1 MGVVFRQSVKNSIV
15 TAAGAM
21 LGAFTTWLA
30 TKYLPR
36 REYGFIGTFTSLAVS
51 IGPLL
56 LVGLN
61 STLVV
66 YIHKYTQDDKK
77 RNLLI
82 ALCFLIPLL
91 FVSVASGFWLLAKG
105 WVLAKLQIEDQVFME
120 AYYYWLPLFAL
131 MFVYMTIAEQ
141 FLGSQ
146 MKVAAPALMREVIFR
161 IGYIILIVLFA
172 AGSIPFGTLLK
183 GNILLYLLPVLAMFA
198 MAVRLP
204 AFGMSLSMGNFT
216 KDEYRD
222 MAKFT
227 WYHFLLAASIQII
240 AYLDAILLPFYS
252 VGGFQTT
259 AVYRNAL
266 VLISFIQIPL
276 RALLPASFTALARA
290 FAEDNREKAGDLYLR
305 SSINIFLVTVCIS
318 VLIAC
323 NLHNVLAIIPD
334 GYSEMVPVFHILL
347 LGNLVNVMTGM
358 NDQILSITNYY
369 QFNLILSLLLGVS
382 LYFLIRTLVPMYD
395 VYGAAWSTTISLVI
409 FNFIKTVF
417 IYRKLGM
424 LPFSM
429 RTLRVLVA
437 AIPALGAGYLLPRL
451 FDGMAHVYISAMA
464 DAAVRSLAIV
474 LIYVAMLLWLK
485 PSADL
490 DEYLVTVRKNKR
502 LF

>member
-1 MGVVFRQSVKNSIV
+1 
-15 TAAGAM
+15 M

-51 IGPLL
+51 FGPLL

-66 YIHKYTQDDKK
+66 YIHRYTDDHKK
-77 RNLLI
+77 RSSLI
-82 ALCFLIPLL
+82 ALCFLVPLL
-91 FVSVASGFWLLAKG
+91 FIAIASGFWWLAKG
-105 WVLAKLQIEDQVFME
+105 WVLAKLQLEDRVFMD
-120 AYYYWLPLFAL
+120 AYYYWLPLFTL

-146 MKVAAPALMREVIFR
+146 MKVAAPALMREVVFR
-161 IGYIILIVLFA
+161 IGYIVLIVLFA
-172 AGSIPFGTLLK
+172 ASIISFDTLLK

-204 AFGMSLSMGNFT
+204 AFGMSLSLGNFN

-222 MAKFT
+222 MVKFT

-259 AVYRNAL
+259 AIYRNAL
-266 VLISFIQIPL
+266 VLISFIQIPA
-276 RALLPASFTALARA
+276 RALAPASFTALARA

-323 NLHNVLAIIPD
+323 NLQNVLAIIPN
-334 GYSEMVPVFHILL
+334 GYDEMVPVFQILL

-369 QFNLILSLLLGVS
+369 QFNLVLSLLLGVS

-395 VYGAAWSTTISLVI
+395 VYGAAWSTTIAMVTFNLV
-409 FNFIKTVF
+409 KTMF

-429 RTLRVLVA
+429 RTLRVVVA
-437 AIPALGAGYLLPRL
+437 VLPALAAGYLLPRL
-451 FDGMAHVYISAMA
+451 FNGMANVYIGAMA
-464 DAAVRSLAIV
+464 DAAMRSIAIV
-474 LIYVAMLLWLK
+474 LVYVAMLLWLK

-490 DEYLVTVRKNKR
+490 DDYLATVRKNKR